1 MTDEGDRQAQASEGR
16 PERLSVLG
24 AQLEDLSA
32 DDVVARIFSALDART
47 RARVLNANAYMLNL
61 TYENAWLRDLFR
73 EAEITFFDGVGAQL
87 AARILS
93 GRHPR
98 RTTPPEWAFE
108 IARGVAKR
116 GGSIYML
123 GGEKTA
129 AILASER
136 LNAATGVRVA
146 GVRDGFFDHAKGST
160 DNVALLAEINGARP
174 DVLFINMGMPRQE
187 RWLYDHWNQLD
198 APIAITAGALVD
210 HLAGRVRRPPKWV
223 ADMGLEWL
231 VRLAVEP
238 ARLWRRYVLGLP
250 VFGWRVLRERLSL
263 SAQSRDR

>member
-1 MTDEGDRQAQASEGR
+1 MSNERDLQARATVPGVDRI
-16 PERLSVLG
+16 SVLG
-24 AQLEDLSA
+24 AELEDLGA
-32 DDVVARIFSALDART
+32 EDVVARIFTALDAGA
-47 RARVLNANAYMLNL
+47 RARVINANAYMLNL
-61 TYENAWLRDLFR
+61 TYEHAWLRELFK
-73 EAEITFFDGVGAQL
+73 ASEITFFDGVGAQL
-87 AARILS
+87 AARLLS

-98 RTTPPEWAFE
+98 RTTPPEWVFD

-129 AILASER
+129 AVLASER
-136 LNAATGVRVA
+136 LSIATGVRIA
-146 GVRDGFFDHAKGST
+146 GVRDGFFDHARGSG
-160 DNVALLAEINGARP
+160 DNAVLLAEINAARP

-187 RWLYDHWNQLD
+187 RWLYDHWDQLD
-198 APIAITAGALVD
+198 TPVAITAGALVD

-238 ARLWRRYVLGLP
+238 SRLWRRYVLGLP
-250 VFGWRVLRERLSL
+250 VFGWRVVRERLSL
-263 SAQSRDR
+263 PAKSGDR

>member
-1 MTDEGDRQAQASEGR
+1 MRDERDLQAQATGPGVDR
-16 PERLSVLG
+16 ISVLG
-24 AQLEDLSA
+24 AELEDLGA
-32 DDVVARIFSALDART
+32 DDVVARIFTALDTGA
-47 RARVLNANAYMLNL
+47 RARVINANAYMLNL

-73 EAEITFFDGVGAQL
+73 DAEITFFDGVGAQL

-93 GRHPR
+93 GRRPR
-98 RTTPPEWAFE
+98 RTTPPEWVFD

-123 GGEKTA
+123 GGEQTA
-129 AILASER
+129 AMLAAER
-136 LNAATGVRVA
+136 LTAATGVRVA
-146 GVRDGFFDHAKGST
+146 GVRDGFFDHAKGSEA
-160 DNVALLAEINGARP
+160 NAALLAQINAARP

-187 RWLYDHWNQLD
+187 RWLYDHWDKLD
-198 APIAITAGALVD
+198 APIVITAGALVD

-250 VFGWRVLRERLSL
+250 VFGVRVLRERLSL
-263 SAQSRDR
+263 PARRGDR

>member
-1 MTDEGDRQAQASEGR
+1 VRGERDVSAETIPPGAGR
-16 PERLSVLG
+16 ISVLG
-24 AQLEDLSA
+24 AELEDLSA
-32 DDVVARIFSALDART
+32 DDVVARIFAALESGN

-61 TYENAWLRDLFR
+61 TYENAWLRDLFKA
-73 EAEITFFDGVGAQL
+73 AEITFFDGVGAQL

-98 RTTPPEWAFE
+98 RTTPPEWVFD

-123 GGEKTA
+123 GGEPSA

-136 LNAATGVRVA
+136 LTAATGVRVA
-146 GVRDGFFDHAKGST
+146 GVRDGYFDHAKGSAA
-160 DNVALLAEINGARP
+160 NGALVAEINRARP

-187 RWLYDHWNQLD
+187 RWLFDHWDQLD
-198 APIAITAGALVD
+198 TPVAITAGALVD

-223 ADMGLEWL
+223 ADMGMEWL
-231 VRLAVEP
+231 VRLAIEP
-238 ARLWRRYVLGLP
+238 ARLWRRYILGLP
-250 VFGWRVLRERLSL
+250 VFGWRVVCARLN
-263 SAQSRDR
+263 RPVGGGDR

>member
-1 MTDEGDRQAQASEGR
+1 M
-16 PERLSVLG
+16 
-24 AQLEDLSA
+24 
-32 DDVVARIFSALDART
+32 
-47 RARVLNANAYMLNL
+47 
-61 TYENAWLRDLFR
+61 
-73 EAEITFFDGVGAQL
+73 GAQL
-87 AARILS
+87 AARLLS

-98 RTTPPEWAFE
+98 RTTPPEWVFD

-129 AILASER
+129 AVLASER
-136 LNAATGVRVA
+136 LSIATGVRIA
-146 GVRDGFFDHAKGST
+146 GVRDGFFDHARGSG
-160 DNVALLAEINGARP
+160 DNAVLLAEINAARP

-187 RWLYDHWNQLD
+187 RWLYDHWDQLD
-198 APIAITAGALVD
+198 TPVAITAGALVD

-238 ARLWRRYVLGLP
+238 SRLWRRYVLGLP
-250 VFGWRVLRERLSL
+250 VFGWRVVRERLSL
-263 SAQSRDR
+263 PAKSGDR

>member
-1 MTDEGDRQAQASEGR
+1 MSDERDLQARATEPGVDRI
-16 PERLSVLG
+16 SVLG
-24 AQLEDLSA
+24 AELEDLSA
-32 DDVVARIFSALDART
+32 DDVVARIFTALDAGT
-47 RARVLNANAYMLNL
+47 RARVINANAYMLNL
-61 TYENAWLRDLFR
+61 TYENVWLQELFK
-73 EAEITFFDGVGAQL
+73 ASEITFFDGVGAQL
-87 AARILS
+87 AARVLS

-98 RTTPPEWAFE
+98 RTTPPEWVFD

-123 GGEKTA
+123 GGEKA
-129 AILASER
+129 AALKASER
-136 LNAATGVRVA
+136 LSTATGVRIA
-146 GVRDGFFDHAKGST
+146 GVRDGFFDHARGSN
-160 DNVALLAEINGARP
+160 DNAALLAEINAARP

-187 RWLYDHWNQLD
+187 RWLYDHWDQLD
-198 APIAITAGALVD
+198 TPVAITAGALVD

-263 SAQSRDR
+263 PAKSGDR